1 MLEET
6 EAAIRVCTKTL
17 ETQWTNL
24 TNKQTLLAVFAANV
38 VALAVSLLLHHLEDR
53 SALRCCCET
62 PKPTFKGDCSACK
75 KTRNYDVQHWVAS
88 LPTLVLL
95 LVGVDMTS
103 FLGVFMMTPLMV
115 SFRCLHLCLPFIIR
129 ARISRLESKPKQTPE
144 VTARIEKLNVVL
156 VEYEQHKL
164 ESFEVNLHS
173 TWFPSLISWDSSGIA
188 WSVVCLV
195 FAICPQITLLTIG
208 LIWMEIMNCT
218 GSVSMFYALEV
229 EPFVRGLDFSLLRSC
244 IELPIGL
251 ILDVFFMVLG
261 LFSMEKKNEEEKQ
274 PSSNTQRLAELEA
287 LIGQPNTTERLSLL
301 NQEKAALLNR
311 MLLDTTIATQEKT

>member
-1 MLEET
+1 
-6 EAAIRVCTKTL
+6 
-17 ETQWTNL
+17 
-24 TNKQTLLAVFAANV
+24 
-38 VALAVSLLLHHLEDR
+38 
-53 SALRCCCET
+53 
-62 PKPTFKGDCSACK
+62 
-75 KTRNYDVQHWVAS
+75 
-88 LPTLVLL
+88 
-95 LVGVDMTS
+95 
-103 FLGVFMMTPLMV
+103 
-115 SFRCLHLCLPFIIR
+115 
-129 ARISRLESKPKQTPE
+129 
-144 VTARIEKLNVVL
+144 
-156 VEYEQHKL
+156 
-164 ESFEVNLHS
+164 
-173 TWFPSLISWDSSGIA
+173 
-188 WSVVCLV
+188 
-195 FAICPQITLLTIG
+195 
-208 LIWMEIMNCT
+208 MNCT